1 MEIGFESAKKYVGR
15 YSFLFS
21 NSPPF
26 YPYYMYLV
34 TNRIELDLHRNWVSR
49 IQIWWISQ
57 PYFCGPP
64 LSIGIQKM
72 EHHRGYDNNGRNT
85 ARSTRRIIGSWNNAA
100 FRHILISNSTFF
112 WPPDDGQGVRRKLTR
127 MFLIDFQKPT
137 WFFVEKLWLVNKP
150 FYEESLNDSPSLFR
164 SKLFFF
170 GRNAFCNMMAISKA
184 MGLMNQT
191 T

>member
-1 MEIGFESAKKYVGR
+1 MHVWKLDLNQQKNR
-15 YSFLFS
+15 YEGILFLFS

-26 YPYYMYLV
+26 YPYYMYFV

-112 WPPDDGQGVRRKLTR
+112 WLLMMDRESEQSWRVFFLSTFKNQIDSLLKNYGWSINPFTRK
-127 MFLIDFQKPT
+127 F
-137 WFFVEKLWLVNKP
+137 
-150 FYEESLNDSPSLFR
+150 
-164 SKLFFF
+164 
-170 GRNAFCNMMAISKA
+170 
-184 MGLMNQT
+184 
-191 T
+191 